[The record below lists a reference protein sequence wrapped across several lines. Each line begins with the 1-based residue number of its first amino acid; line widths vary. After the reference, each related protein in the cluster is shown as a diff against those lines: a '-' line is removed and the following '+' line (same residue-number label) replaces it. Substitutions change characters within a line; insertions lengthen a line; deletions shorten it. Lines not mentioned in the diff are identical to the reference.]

1 MEFLKFNV
9 VMNKRTYFQIGPY
22 LLASRSC
29 LLYQLAVQVSFLG
42 RWLLFR
48 LSATFLSTEPL
59 LQKHVEASNRTLDST

>member
-29 LLYQLAVQVSFLG
+29 LLYQLAVQVSVLG
-42 RWLLFR
+42 RWLLLR
-48 LSATFLSTEPL
+48 LSTFLSSERL

>member
-29 LLYQLAVQVSFLG
+29 LLYQLAVQVSVLG
-42 RWLLFR
+42 RWLLLR
-48 LSATFLSTEPL
+48 LSTFLSSEPL